1 MSIFAYKAS
10 PVGLMLKLFMVVSVM
25 ATLLVGLQL
34 PAAQAAGG
42 CATTGQCLSVEAGAA
57 LGGTNVGGGDFGGGG
72 GTPVAIGPGGVVQAP
87 SIPCVTRDPSDS
99 PSWCSQQF
107 YLRVSFIPSGS
118 FSNSGQGVLFCPT
131 KNIYGFK
138 VEASGQVKTERQDI
152 DHWWWDRNDPS
163 VRPQPVYSGWN
174 LVSSTCVYPPDPV
187 ITNTNMSCIL
197 STAAT
202 FDRTAVSFLGTAARL
217 SSPSETISSIAE
229 LEANGKASCITN
241 ATSKFNYSVAS
252 GQKGWG
258 QYVASAS
265 SVRAKCDFATITFD
279 GKAKNVGKCVST
291 GSVPGSTASL
301 TIWCNG
307 STKGL
312 VMKDWTGADCRNT
325 GGATGARCT
334 IPNAATYGGFAGNVQ
349 GIRDGNY
356 KPVQWGTPKLTGAV
370 SNASNWRSLT
380 TVNAGST
387 PRVTSVGDNDLQKQL
402 FKSDKSFGS
411 WLGNQN
417 LTQNMAFYQAGDSGS
432 PFSMHRQYLYDAW
445 FTTVHTTVNSIDVK
459 NGNISTSTSY
469 ENVFVKNNKC
479 DTQESPNI
487 NVVRAIGDVV
497 PSAR

>member
-1 MSIFAYKAS
+1 MKNFAYSAN
-10 PVGLMLKLFMVVSVM
+10 PIGLALKLFLVLSVM
-25 ATLLVGLQL
+25 ATLLVGIQL

-42 CATTGQCLSVEAGAA
+42 CATTGECLSVEAGAA
-57 LGGTNVGGGDFGGGG
+57 LGGGGGGGGDFGGNAPPAVVGS
-72 GTPVAIGPGGVVQAP
+72 GGVVQAP
-87 SIPCVTRDPSDS
+87 ATPCIKRDPSD
-99 PSWCSQQF
+99 PAAWCAQQYF
-107 YLRVSFIPSGS
+107 VRVSFIPSGN
-118 FSNSGQGVLFCPT
+118 FANGGNGPLFCPT
-131 KNIYGFK
+131 KTVYGFK

-152 DHWWWDRNDPS
+152 VHWWWDSADPS
-163 VRPQPVYSGWN
+163 VRPQPVYSAWR
-174 LVSSTCVYPPDPV
+174 LISQKCVYPPDPV

-197 STAAT
+197 SISAT

-217 SSPSETISSIAE
+217 SSPSETISSISE
-229 LEANGKASCITN
+229 LESKGQASCVKN
-241 ATSKFNYSVAS
+241 AKSQFNYSVAS

-258 QYVASAS
+258 QYVANSS
-265 SVRAKCDFATITFD
+265 SVRARCDFATVTFD
-279 GKAKNVGKCVST
+279 GQAKNIGKCVNT
-291 GSVPGSTASL
+291 GSVPGSSASL

-349 GIRDGNY
+349 GLRDGNY
-356 KPVQWGTPKLTGAV
+356 KPVQWGTPQLTGAV
-370 SNASNWRSLT
+370 NNASNWRSLT
-380 TVNAGST
+380 TVNNGST
-387 PRVTSVGDNDLQKQL
+387 PRVTSVDDNDTQKQL
-402 FKSDKSFGS
+402 FKSDQGFGS
-411 WLGNQN
+411 WLNSQN
-417 LTQNMAFYQAGDSGS
+417 LTQNIAYYQAGDSGS

-445 FTTVHTTVNSIDVK
+445 FTTIHTTVNNIDII

-497 PSAR
+497 PSTH